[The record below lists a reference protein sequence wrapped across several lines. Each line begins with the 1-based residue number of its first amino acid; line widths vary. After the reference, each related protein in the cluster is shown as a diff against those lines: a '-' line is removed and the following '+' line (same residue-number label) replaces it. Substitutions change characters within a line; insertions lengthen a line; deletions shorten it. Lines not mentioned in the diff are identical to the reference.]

1 MKIQNRIIYTS
12 LLILGCTLFA
22 WPHTPGIVCDG
33 QQSFRAP
40 FIIRAQEDDHESEP
54 EATDQDEITPLGNL
68 FPSCNLIFN

>member
-33 QQSFRAP
+33 QQSFRTP
-40 FIIRAQEDDHESEP
+40 FIIRAQEEEP
-54 EATDQDEITPLGNL
+54 EDQPEEDQDEIKPLSNL